1 MTTTGEALV
10 RRFYDEL
17 WNQWRLDVA
26 GELLAE
32 DLQFRGSLGSHERG
46 RTAFLAYV
54 ERARRA
60 FPDWHNQVDELFAA
74 GDRVVAR
81 LTWSG
86 THQGPF
92 AGLAPTGR
100 RVSYVGAGLFAVAD
114 GLIAA
119 AWIVGDTQ
127 ELWRSLGL
135 FSPPVG
141 TRPD

>member
-1 MTTTGEALV
+1 MTTTGETLV

-26 GELLAE
+26 AEILAH
-32 DLQFRGSLGSHERG
+32 DLQFRGSLGTHERG

-54 ERARRA
+54 ERVRCA

-86 THQGPF
+86 THRGPF
-92 AGLAPTGR
+92 AGLAPTGAS
-100 RVSYVGAGLFAVAD
+100 VSYVGAGLFTVAN

-127 ELWRSLGL
+127 ELWRSIGL
-135 FSPPVG
+135 FNPPVG
-141 TRPD
+141 ESPD